1 MKLFFIKLQ
10 RIALLPTLSFIFAF
24 FIGGIIIV
32 VSDPIIMGQL
42 NSPGKFL
49 TAAGARIGNSYLA
62 IFQGSVYDVNLAR
75 ESGVIRGLYPLSETI
90 VTSIPLIFAGLA
102 VALAFRAGLFIW
114 SYRGFLYWIQF

>member
-49 TAAGARIGNSYLA
+49 TAAGARI
-62 IFQGSVYDVNLAR
+62 
-75 ESGVIRGLYPLSETI
+75 
-90 VTSIPLIFAGLA
+90 
-102 VALAFRAGLFIW
+102 
-114 SYRGFLYWIQF
+114 

>member
-62 IFQGSVYDVNLAR
+62 IFQGSVYDVN
-75 ESGVIRGLYPLSETI
+75 
-90 VTSIPLIFAGLA
+90 
-102 VALAFRAGLFIW
+102 
-114 SYRGFLYWIQF
+114 